1 MDEYVVMYINDK
13 PIHSQS
19 ASDHARD
26 LGRVLEMPRKNKFY
40 VNAENS
46 AFSLRKLEF
55 LGHVLS
61 CKNIRHDTKK
71 IQVLREWEALQT

>member
-1 MDEYVVMYINDK
+1 MQCVGNIYVYNEWYFYKEMDEYVVMYINDK

-26 LGRVLEMPRKNKFY
+26 LGRVLEIPRENKLY
-40 VNAENS
+40 VNAEKS

-55 LGHVLS
+55 
-61 CKNIRHDTKK
+61 
-71 IQVLREWEALQT
+71 